1 MIPRGLFLKFL
12 IKNKPLNSLFMG
24 NRKIRYFLFGAVVMF
39 LFVSIKT
46 QAQNL
51 ENGKKIYQ
59 TRCLVCHQADGG
71 GVPNMNAPLDGS
83 TNVVGN
89 DIARLVKIIKNGF
102 NERVELD
109 GLYYSNS
116 MTPNPDLTPAQ
127 ISDVLSYIRTS
138 WSNKA
143 TKVTIAQVQ
152 QGIKGNQKTSTK

>member
-1 MIPRGLFLKFL
+1 
-12 IKNKPLNSLFMG
+12 MG
-24 NRKIRYFLFGAVVMF
+24 NRKIRYFIFGAVVVF
-39 LFVSIKT
+39 LFNSIKT

-51 ENGKKIYQ
+51 ENGKKIYE

-83 TNVVGN
+83 TNVVSS
-89 DIARLVKIIKNGF
+89 DIGRLVKIIKNGF

-116 MTPNPDLTPAQ
+116 MTPNPDFTPAQ
-127 ISDVLSYIRTS
+127 ISDVLSFIRTS

-143 TKVTIAQVQ
+143 SKVTIAQVQ
-152 QGIKGNQKTSTK
+152 VALKGNQKTKTK

>member
-1 MIPRGLFLKFL
+1 
-12 IKNKPLNSLFMG
+12 MG

-39 LFVSIKT
+39 LFLSIKT

>member
-1 MIPRGLFLKFL
+1 
-12 IKNKPLNSLFMG
+12 MG
-24 NRKIRYFLFGAVVMF
+24 NSKIRFFLFGAVMMF

-46 QAQNL
+46 QAQNV

-71 GVPNMNAPLDGS
+71 GVPNMNAPLDGAS
-83 TNVVGN
+83 NVVGD

-116 MTPNPDLTPAQ
+116 MTPNPDLTPTQ
-127 ISDVLSYIRTS
+127 ISDVLTYIRTS

-143 TKVTIAQVQ
+143 TKVTTVQVQ
-152 QGIKGNQKTSTK
+152 QAIKGNQKIITK